1 MTYPIDFPIPQDTG
15 GPGAG
20 APIGGFGG
28 NPDADRTAH
37 LDAIAAFGKAPVLLV
52 HGNGGA
58 ADVRPWDL
66 LDQRRFLQAAG
77 YPDELIWAPSYLGT
91 GSVDLQ
97 TPHTNNVDDV
107 RNYLEAVCDY
117 LDVEVVDIIAH
128 SLGCTL
134 MYAVCR
140 GLDRQT
146 SPITWNQPKKWSLVG
161 TFVSL
166 AGAFH
171 GLGTGSI
178 GEWRTGGEF
187 MNELLDETEGGG
199 GETPFSAG
207 KPQTPGPVPHTI
219 SYFCGTAA
227 GDFVDAQNPGT
238 GNLAGATN
246 RSYNLGSGTQGHQAI
261 KESQAV
267 FNDFLPMLNSV
278 PPVPPVVLTLD
289 RVSGQY
295 PAPLIVTVAVDPPNL
310 DVTVTARQLA
320 RQFVNGSIE
329 ETVIQ
334 DRTAT
339 VNDGGTITLDN
350 PGFWQLAGVVD
361 GALNPVERSYWV
373 GVEQVVATIGTDN
386 SVPFADSLLVT
397 ATASDPAA
405 VLYHSLDGTRWTEG
419 ATIVI
424 TQDAVVFFVALT
436 AAGISSEVVSKR
448 FTKLVAWDDAETAS
462 AVNHFIAGRI
472 DVNEYLTLSDQFGFF
487 TPFTLYLVGGDWVL
501 DPQQPVSAVALVG
514 PEPLAAAIPPAIRMS
529 ANPEPGEYSVGPL
542 IVTIEAELA
551 DQPAGDVPVTVYYT
565 RDGTIP
571 KATSASFSGSAQFEL
586 PPTGNQVIAC
596 LVIGGAGD
604 RLYQVFHYA
613 RYNSERQ

>member
-1 MTYPIDFPIPQDTG
+1 MTYPLDFPVPQDTG

-28 NPDADRTAH
+28 NPAADRSTH
-37 LDAIAAFGKAPVLLV
+37 LEVVARVGKAPVLLV

-58 ADVRPWDL
+58 ADLRPWDL

-77 YPDELIWAPSYLGT
+77 YPDELIWAPSYLGA

-107 RNYLEAVCDY
+107 RDYLEAVCGY
-117 LDVEVVDIIAH
+117 LDVDVVDVIAH

-134 MYAVCR
+134 MYSVFR

-146 SPITWNQPKKWSLVG
+146 TPISWNQPKKWSRVG

-199 GETPFSAG
+199 GETPFGAG
-207 KPQTPGPVPHTI
+207 KPQTPGPTRHTI

-238 GNLAGATN
+238 GSLSGATN

-267 FNDFLPMLNSV
+267 FNDFLPLLNSV
-278 PPVPPVVLTLD
+278 PPVPAVLLTLD
-289 RVSGQY
+289 RDSGQY
-295 PAPLIVTVAVDPPNL
+295 PVPLIIAITVDPPDL
-310 DVTVTARQLA
+310 DVTVTARQLTK
-320 RQFVNGSIE
+320 QFVNGAVV
-329 ETVIQ
+329 ETVSQ
-334 DRTAT
+334 DRTET
-339 VNDGGTITLDN
+339 VSDGGTITLDS
-350 PGFWQLAGVVD
+350 PGFWQITAGTD
-361 GALNPVERSYWV
+361 GAVDPIDRSYWV
-373 GVEQVVATIGTDN
+373 GVEQVIATIATDS
-386 SVPFADSLLVT
+386 SVPFDDSLLVT

-405 VLYHSLDGTRWTEG
+405 ILYYSLDGANWTEG
-419 ATIVI
+419 AAVTI
-424 TQDAVVFFVALT
+424 TQDAVVFFIALT
-436 AAGISSEVVSKR
+436 AEGISSEIVSRSYTKR
-448 FTKLVAWDDAETAS
+448 VAWDDAVTAS

-472 DVNEYLTLSDQFGFF
+472 DVTEYLALSDQFGFF
-487 TPFTLYLVGGDWVL
+487 TPFTLYLVDGDWVL
-501 DPQQPVSAVALVG
+501 DPQQPSAV
-514 PEPLAAAIPPAIRMS
+514 PAIVAAGERAEAIQS
-529 ANPEPGEYSVGPL
+529 AIRVTAVPEPGDYPVGKL
-542 IVTIEAELA
+542 TVTLEAPTV
-551 DQPAGDVPVTVYYT
+551 DQSAQNLPVTVYYT
-565 RDGTIP
+565 RDGSIP
-571 KATSASFSGSAQFEL
+571 TAASASFVGRTQVEL

-596 LVIGGAGD
+596 LVIGTAGD
-604 RLYQVFHYA
+604 RSYHVFHYA
-613 RYNSERQ
+613 RR